1 MGKKKAERKREALK
15 AAPYTF
21 TPAQRLMRDEMAQG
35 LHRGSREPVKL
46 GDALDELFVDLR
58 RRVIEREAEQRYPVA
73 EAKHTPVEEE
83 LQDAFIA
90 GAEWWARYGV

>member
-1 MGKKKAERKREALK
+1 MSKKKAERKREALK

-35 LHRGSREPVKL
+35 VHQPSREPVRL

-58 RRVIEREAEQRYPVA
+58 RLVIEREADSRYPESKLA
-73 EAKHTPVEEE
+73 PENEERA
-83 LQDAFIA
+83 DAFIA